1 MWNTYLN
8 GRVNIP
14 GPRPWPIVG
23 NLPMLLGTK
32 NPNKLFLE
40 LRMKY
45 GDIVYLTL
53 GSQPFVLCF
62 GYKMIHDVLVKN
74 GDTTKFRPLWL
85 RLFNKLLKGQTSL
98 VFSNGQEWVAGRK
111 FTMVALKDFGVGS
124 KSIEER
130 IHEETRYLLDFFSKK
145 QNSLIDAS
153 KLFPKV
159 ASNVV
164 SNVIFGERFDHEDPD
179 FIRLLENVQFVI
191 EQNSPF
197 RPDNFFPILEVFSTT
212 NQLQAAV
219 ERFDETKEYIRRRID
234 KQRQTFDPCVI
245 RNFLDLYLAQEGK
258 QDSKISENYLF
269 LTILDMYFAGTDTT
283 SVALQWCM
291 LYMLKFPDVQLKCR
305 AEILEA
311 IGDSRLPQL
320 SDREDLSYV
329 NATLHEIQRIATT
342 TPMAVPHATLEDIYI
357 EGKLIP
363 KKSVLLCDLMSI
375 HLDPTVWNE
384 PEMFHPE
391 RFLDDKGHFLKRETF
406 CPFSLGPR
414 QCVGK
419 HLGEAEL
426 FLFFT
431 SLLQRFDLIKA
442 NPDQTLS
449 TEGTQTFVT
458 LEPRPFEMKFTIRS

>member
-14 GPRPWPIVG
+14 GPIPWPIVG
-23 NLPMLLGTK
+23 NLPMLLRTK

-45 GDIVYLTL
+45 GDIVYFTL
-53 GSQPFVLCF
+53 GSQSFVLCF
-62 GYKMIHDVLVKN
+62 GFKLIHDVLVKY
-74 GDTTKFRPLWL
+74 GDKTKFRPLWL
-85 RLFNKLLKGQTSL
+85 RSFVKLLKGQASL

-111 FTMVALKDFGVGS
+111 FTVAALKDFGVGS

-130 IHEETRYLLDFFSKK
+130 IHEETRYLVDFFSKS
-145 QNSLIDAS
+145 QNSSIDAS

-164 SNVIFGERFDHEDPD
+164 SNIIFGDRFDHEDPD
-179 FIRLLENVQFVI
+179 FIRLLENVQFII

-197 RPDNFFPILEVFSTT
+197 RPDNFFPILEVFRTT

-219 ERFDETKEYIRRRID
+219 ERFNETKKYIRRRID
-234 KQRQTFDPCVI
+234 KQRLTFDPCVI

-258 QDSKISENYLF
+258 QDSKISESYLF
-269 LTILDMYFAGTDTT
+269 NTIVDMYFAGTDTT

-291 LYMLKFPDVQLKCR
+291 LYMLKFPGVQHKCR
-305 AEILEA
+305 SEILEV
-311 IGDSRLPQL
+311 IGDNRLPKL

-342 TPMAVPHATLEDIYI
+342 APMAVPHTTLEDIYI

-363 KKSVLLCDLMSI
+363 KKSILLCDLMSV
-375 HLDPTVWNE
+375 HLDPIVWNE
-384 PEMFHPE
+384 PDIFRPE
-391 RFLDDKGHFLKRETF
+391 RFLDDKGHFLKRENF

-426 FLFFT
+426 FLIFT
-431 SLLQRFDLIKA
+431 SLLQRFDIIKA
-442 NPDQTLS
+442 NPEQTLS
-449 TEGTQTFVT
+449 TEGKQTFAT
-458 LEPRPFEMKFTIRS
+458 LEPQPFKMQFVIRN